1 MEYIVLIRI
10 IYVITEITYVDVVE
24 ERLLQIVH
32 MEEEHFVVGFHQ
44 KFEKQRKKSWHD
56 RQIKRKHFEVGWL
69 VLMYD
74 SKFFKN
80 LQKLR
85 AHRLW
90 PYIVTKI
97 TDGGALKLQ
106 SLDGIEVQVL
116 VNGIQ
121 MNSYHDNC
129 DLEE

>member
-1 MEYIVLIRI
+1 M
-10 IYVITEITYVDVVE
+10 
-24 ERLLQIVH
+24 LQIVH

-56 RQIKRKHFEVGWL
+56 RQIKRNHFEVGRL

-80 LQKLR
+80 LRKLR
-85 AHRLW
+85 AHCLW
-90 PYIVTKI
+90 PYIVTNI

-106 SLDGIEVQVL
+106 NLDGIEVQVF
-116 VNGIQ
+116 VNGSQ
-121 MNSYHDNC
+121 MKSYHDSY